1 MGLYLL
7 AGTPGQS
14 KGAAAEKIAVF
25 LEQNDITVGELANVE
40 TELLEFFPEYDDT
53 DEALQEARVRL
64 IGERAQDEIKEKW
77 AEAYRNAVAKATS
90 GNPDVAIVS
99 LCFAYYRYETYE
111 FYSPVDCNAIRDSK
125 PKSALT
131 LIDDIFEVYYRLS
144 QSRQVFNIQQLVE
157 RTFPATES
165 SSRDLS
171 DLRRLYKDALALVV
185 GTLLRILTWREKEI
199 ECAANVSRTIGC
211 EHSVL
216 AVKHP
221 VETGARLLLGSTT
234 AQFEK
239 LGVSYPVYVSHP
251 ISRPR
256 RDRSS
261 QGVWPSFVKDL
272 DGVVAGLSD
281 EPEGSCHVVPVMPTA
296 IDEFRILDD
305 GTYLHPCLIPRWK
318 LQEGELLFSLPQP
331 PAGKKA
337 FEDYG
342 DYESRGVPLIFDP
355 PIDSTGRRVGLPL
368 SDAEVSGMMRNL
380 RESIRLQMAGRD
392 HMLVRQCPGFF
403 LYRPLYGKFELSSGV
418 TVEIHTFNQIRKY
431 SRSVPGSRN
440 RLVAFVHD
448 TTDATGHFLKND
460 NNKFRDCVPNAS
472 AALRAATRKLVDES
486 NSKTKKPSS
495 PDNET
500 VAKAL
505 QEMGNPES
513 AARTI
518 HSEMFP
524 ATKTGPVGGEQPL
537 AWNETKELLKNTI
550 EEQRVQALSS
560 DIIDAV
566 SYTFSQSEPVWDFNP
581 VGERFDT
588 YVDVVDGLDDDR
600 DRRNSAA
607 TRARE
612 FFAGVAMKRQVE
624 NQEADLPVK

>member
-14 KGAAAEKIAVF
+14 KGAAAKKIAEF
-25 LEQNDITVGELANVE
+25 LTQNGITVSEPANVE

-53 DEALQEARVRL
+53 NETLQEARVRL

-99 LCFAYYRYETYE
+99 LCFEYYRYETYE
-111 FYSPVDCNAIRDSK
+111 FYSPVDCNAIRDSQ

-144 QSRQVFNIQQLVE
+144 QSGQVFNIQELVD
-157 RTFPATES
+157 RTLPATQS
-165 SSRDLS
+165 GSRNPS

-261 QGVWPSFVKDL
+261 QGDWPSFVDDL

-281 EPEGSCHVVPVMPTA
+281 EPEDNCHIVPVMPTA

-305 GTYLHPCLIPRWK
+305 GTYLHPCLTPRWR
-318 LQEGELLFSLPQP
+318 LQEGELLFSLPKP
-331 PAGKKA
+331 PASDKA
-337 FEDYG
+337 FESYK

-355 PIDSTGRRVGLPL
+355 PIDSSGRRVGLPL
-368 SDAEVSGMMRNL
+368 SDPEVSGMMRNL

-431 SRSVPGSRN
+431 SCSVPGSRN
-440 RLVAFVHD
+440 RLVAFIHD

-460 NNKFRDCVPNAS
+460 NDKFRDCVPNAS
-472 AALRAATRKLVDES
+472 AALIRVTGKLVDKS
-486 NSKTKKPSS
+486 PGKTGQPRS

-505 QEMGNPES
+505 QEMGNPED

-518 HSEMFP
+518 HDEMFP
-524 ATKTGPVGGEQPL
+524 ATKTGPIGGEQPL
-537 AWNETKELLKNTI
+537 AWDETKELLKNTI
-550 EEQRVQALSS
+550 EERRVQALSS
-560 DIIDAV
+560 DISDAV
-566 SYTFSQSEPVWDFNP
+566 SYTFSQSEPVWNFSLA
-581 VGERFDT
+581 GKRFDT
-588 YVDVVDGLDDDR
+588 YVDVVDSLDSDQ
-600 DRRNSAA
+600 DRRESAA
-607 TRARE
+607 TRACK
-612 FFAGVAMKRQVE
+612 FFAGGDGVTGRK
-624 NQEADLPVK
+624 PGG

>member
-14 KGAAAEKIAVF
+14 KGAAAEKIVKF
-25 LEQNDITVGELANVE
+25 LRQKGISVGEPANVE
-40 TELLEFFPEYDDT
+40 DELLDLFP
-53 DEALQEARVRL
+53 DEKDIATSFQEPRVRL
-64 IGERAQDEIKEKW
+64 IGGRAQDEIKDKW
-77 AEAYRNAVAKATS
+77 AEAYGKAVAKATS
-90 GNPDVAIVS
+90 GNPDVAIVQ
-99 LCFAYYRYETYE
+99 LCFEYYRYETYE
-111 FYSPVDCNAIRDSK
+111 FYSPVDCNAIRESK

-131 LIDDIFEVYYRLS
+131 LIDDIFEIYYRLS
-144 QSRQVFNIQQLVE
+144 QRGQVFNIQELVD
-157 RTFPATES
+157 RTFPATG
-165 SSRDLS
+165 SRDLS
-171 DLRRLYKDALALVV
+171 DLRRLYKDALALVI

-199 ECAANVSRTIGC
+199 ECAANVSRTIDC

-234 AQFEK
+234 SQFGN

-256 RDRSS
+256 RDRSN
-261 QGVWPSFVKDL
+261 QGVWPPFVDEL
-272 DGVVAGLSD
+272 DGVVAGLSG
-281 EPEGSCHVVPVMPTA
+281 EPEGECHIVPVMPTA

-305 GTYLHPCLIPRWK
+305 GTYLHPCLTPRWPF
-318 LQEGELLFSLPQP
+318 QEGEMLFSLPQP
-331 PAGKKA
+331 PAGDKA
-337 FEDYG
+337 FESYE

-355 PIDSTGRRVGLPL
+355 PVNSSGRRVGLPL

-403 LYRPLYGKFELSSGV
+403 LYRPLYGKFQLSSGV
-418 TVEIHTFNQIRKY
+418 TVEIHTFNQIREY
-431 SRSVPGSRN
+431 SRSVPENRN
-440 RLVAFVHD
+440 RLVAFIHD
-448 TTDATGHFLKND
+448 MEDASGHFLKD
-460 NNKFRDCVPNAS
+460 DSGDFRDCVRNAS
-472 AALRAATRKLVDES
+472 AALIGEAGELVKES
-486 NSKTKKPSS
+486 KGKTGKPFS

-505 QEMGNPES
+505 QEMGNPED

-518 HSEMFP
+518 HDEMFP
-524 ATKTGPVGGEQPL
+524 ATKAGPIGGEQPL
-537 AWNETKELLKNTI
+537 TWEATKELLKDTI
-550 EEQRVQALSS
+550 EKKRVQALSS
-560 DIIDAV
+560 DISDAV

-588 YVDVVDGLDDDR
+588 YVDVVDGLDDNR

-612 FFAGVAMKRQVE
+612 FFAGMAMKPQEE